1 MCRIQATEHYADEA
15 EIHLLHH
22 PLPRKTPISFL
33 VECVVSGNQIVRWLH
48 NLLPVTFLRAID
60 GFFFNRISAKGFGL
74 MRIAWAFFTGAFLLM
89 QWKDVTFFY
98 ADSGLVTP
106 RMMDLYIRS
115 SNHFTILD
123 WVNQPLAVFCLY
135 LILLIVLFCMMIGF
149 KAKWMTIAS
158 VLLLFSFHERNG
170 FILGGGDTLL
180 RDIGF
185 ILMIAPNIS
194 AFSLD
199 RLQLQWQQWKKTR
212 TFLPGP
218 TISVWPQRMLLW
230 QMIALYATSLWYK
243 LLGDMW
249 INGTAVEAT
258 LHHPIYAR
266 WTTGFIN
273 HLMPL
278 VGTADYL
285 ALFWQGAWL
294 LLLIPKWFTDLLPP
308 QLPRIPLRRILII
321 GGIFFHG
328 GILLFMDAGVF
339 SLAVWTAY
347 LGLLRDEDFSWLKR
361 VTTKVAGFWLLVFG
375 DAPATGKPI
384 IVFFDG
390 RCGLCTR
397 SIFTLQMFDGLKHLS
412 YVDFRDPKAR
422 ASVAPQLSEN
432 ELDKSMHILL
442 PATKNQQPK
451 TLKGFDAFRRIT
463 WHLSALWIAAPLLYI
478 PGIPF
483 IGRRIYAKIA
493 ANRRKCD
500 HEGCAI

>member
-1 MCRIQATEHYADEA
+1 M
-15 EIHLLHH
+15 
-22 PLPRKTPISFL
+22 
-33 VECVVSGNQIVRWLH
+33 VSGNQIVRWLH

-74 MRIAWAFFTGAFLLM
+74 MRIAWAFFAGAFLLM

-149 KAKWMTIAS
+149 KTRWMTIAS

-199 RLQLQWQQWKKTR
+199 RLQLQWQQWSKTR
-212 TFLPGP
+212 KLLPDP

-294 LLLIPKWFTDLLPP
+294 LLLIPTWFTDLLPP

-321 GGIFFHG
+321 GGLFFHG

-347 LGLLRDEDFSWLKR
+347 LGLLRDEDFSWLKKIINR
-361 VTTKVAGFWLLVFG
+361 SPKSKSLS
-375 DAPATGKPI
+375 PI
-384 IVFFDG
+384 IVLFDG

-397 SIFTLQMFDGLKHLS
+397 SIFMLQNFDWLDHLA
-412 YVDFRDPKAR
+412 YVDFRDAKAR
-422 ASVAPQLSEN
+422 TAIAPELTEA
-432 ELDKSMHILL
+432 ELDKSMHIIMPYVLS
-442 PATKNQQPK
+442 PK
-451 TLKGFDAFRRIT
+451 SKVIKGFDAFRRMT
-463 WHLSALWIAAPLLYI
+463 WHLPALCITAPFLYI

-493 ANRRKCD
+493 ANRKKCD
-500 HEGCAI
+500 HESCAI